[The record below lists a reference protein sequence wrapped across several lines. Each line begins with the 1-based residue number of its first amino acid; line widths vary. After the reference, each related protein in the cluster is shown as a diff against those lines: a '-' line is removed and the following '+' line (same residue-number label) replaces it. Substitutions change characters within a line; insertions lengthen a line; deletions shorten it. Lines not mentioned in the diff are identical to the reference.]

1 MKIIANNKKAF
12 FDYEILEKL
21 ESGIV
26 LLGSEVKSIR
36 FGRCNLKD
44 SFVRIIK
51 GEAFV
56 FGMHISYLESINA
69 YFRPDEKRA
78 RKLLLHRA
86 QIDKWL
92 GKVSQERL
100 SIVPLSIYFNQKNKI
115 KLQIALVK
123 GKNLHDKRESIKR
136 RILDKEA
143 QASLKKFGKSL

>member
-21 ESGIV
+21 ESGIS

-36 FGRCNLKD
+36 LGKCNLKD
-44 SFVRIIK
+44 SFVRIVK

-56 FGMHISYLESINA
+56 FGMHISYLASTNA
-69 YFRPDEKRA
+69 HFRPDEKRA
-78 RKLLLHRA
+78 RKLLLHRV

-143 QASLKKFGKSL
+143 QASLKKFGKNL

>member
-69 YFRPDEKRA
+69 YFRPDEKRV